1 MIRFY
6 IDTALLNI
14 NTHMTISRLQKN
26 REFEVAEK
34 KKCYTPIPGVA
45 FGTLHPF
52 PSTSYELQL
61 QPLNDTNLLK
71 RSIMR
76 YL

>member
-1 MIRFY
+1 MI
-6 IDTALLNI
+6 
-14 NTHMTISRLQKN
+14 ISRLQNN

-34 KKCYTPIPGVA
+34 KKCYTPILGVA
-45 FGTLHPF
+45 FGTLLHPF